1 MNRVVKLYYSLFFAL
16 IFNNN
21 ISMNAQ
27 INDVP
32 VVEIETS
39 FGIIKVKLYNET
51 PMHQENF
58 LKLVSRNFY
67 DDLLFHRVIE
77 GFMIQAGDPNSKNAL
92 PGQPLGQGD
101 LDYTIPAEFN
111 KDLFH
116 KKGALAAARLPD
128 NINPNKES
136 SASQFYIV
144 QGRKYSGSELD
155 YMERSGTHIKFTDE
169 QRKIYTTIG
178 GTPQLDYSYTVFGE
192 VIEGMDVIDK
202 IASVET
208 DRRDRPLKDI
218 KLKIIRVN

>member
-21 ISMNAQ
+21 ISLNAQ

-39 FGIIKVKLYNET
+39 YGIIKIK
-51 PMHQENF
+51 PFHQENF
-58 LKLVSRNFY
+58 LKLVSQNFY

-77 GFMIQAGDPNSKNAL
+77 GFMIQAGDPNSRNAL
-92 PGQPLGQGD
+92 PAQPLGQGD
-101 LDYTIPAEFN
+101 LGYTIPAEFN

-128 NINPNKES
+128 NMNPNKES

-144 QGRKYSGSELD
+144 QGRKYSGAELD

-169 QRKIYTTIG
+169 QRKIYTTTG

-218 KLKIIRVN
+218 RLKIRRVN